1 MSFPDIGYGN
11 RLFGKLS
18 VNSRQSKIIFN
29 QAHDGYGSFQSSAG
43 TYHVHCGVKSY
54 EEIIQ
59 YEGRGHNIQ
68 QYFKFHRVMLQP
80 HTEPFTT
87 SLYKHLS
94 NSVSL

>member
-1 MSFPDIGYGN
+1 MVETGLKQFVGFPDIGYGN
-11 RLFGKLS
+11 RLFGKLG
-18 VNSRQSKIIFN
+18 VNSRWGKIIFN

-68 QYFKFHRVMLQP
+68 DTPTLDEKAESAPATDNQTMM
-80 HTEPFTT
+80 
-87 SLYKHLS
+87 
-94 NSVSL
+94 